1 MDKYDTVSPFIKE
14 VRDINGSVYHVKD
27 NEVIQEFFTLQ
38 EAKEFVRYI
47 QNPKAYI
54 SKLGVA
60 K

>member
-1 MDKYDTVSPFIKE
+1 MDKYNTISPFIKE
-14 VRDINGSVYHVKD
+14 VRNINGNVYHVKD

-54 SKLGVA
+54 SKLGVV